1 MGPPGLSRDELAE
14 WNAANDKKI
23 ERRKSRAERSR
34 AYAAYEDAKFKEQY
48 GFTPAEMR
56 ERDKKRKREEDERE
70 GDVSAHAPGNRQT
83 HSGEHIPFLKR
94 LFTRQ
99 GGTRTRKHRKTRRR

>member
-1 MGPPGLSRDELAE
+1 MGPPGLSRDELTE
-14 WNAANDKKI
+14 WYAAIDKKSA
-23 ERRKSRAERSR
+23 RRKARAERSP
-34 AYAAYEDAKFKEQY
+34 AYAAYKDAEFKEQY

-56 ERDKKRKREEDERE
+56 EQDKKRKREEEERE

-94 LFTRQ
+94 FTR
-99 GGTRTRKHRKTRRR
+99 GGTRSRKHRKTRRR

>member
-1 MGPPGLSRDELAE
+1 LSRDELAE
-14 WNAANDKKI
+14 WYAAIDKKF
-23 ERRKSRAERSR
+23 ERRKARAERSP

-83 HSGEHIPFLKR
+83 HSGEHVPFLKR
-94 LFTRQ
+94 LFTR
-99 GGTRTRKHRKTRRR
+99 GGTRVRKHRKTRRR